1 MHGLV
6 DELGLVL
13 GVERVRGDQ
22 GGAPTGRGH
31 RRHAAVE
38 AADLPRVLDIVQPRL
53 AEVLV
58 VDLEEDLPGEKGVG
72 ARLVL
77 APDPLHLQLVGHG
90 LEAAHEVVCA
100 EHEVLDVVQVGEVDL
115 QRLQEL

>member
-1 MHGLV
+1 VHGLV

-13 GVERVRGDQ
+13 GVERVRGHH

-38 AADLPRVLDIVQPRL
+38 AADLPRVLDVVQPRL

-58 VDLEEDLPGEKGVG
+58 VDLEEDLPGEEGVG
-72 ARLVL
+72 ARLVDR
-77 APDPLHLQLVGHG
+77 PNT
-90 LEAAHEVVCA
+90 
-100 EHEVLDVVQVGEVDL
+100 LDV
-115 QRLQEL
+115 